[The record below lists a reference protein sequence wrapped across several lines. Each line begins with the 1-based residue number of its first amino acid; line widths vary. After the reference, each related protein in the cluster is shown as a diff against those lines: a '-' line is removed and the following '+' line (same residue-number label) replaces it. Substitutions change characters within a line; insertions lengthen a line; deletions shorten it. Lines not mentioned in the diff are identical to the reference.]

1 MTHLN
6 PLHLQL
12 GCASVGSSGVDT
24 MLIRDDLPELG
35 TDLVTTL
42 TSLEVDDFSHDDI
55 CNIKQSFTLI
65 VLRSEVSPGG
75 G

>member
-42 TSLEVDDFSHDDI
+42 TSLEVDDFSHDVSAI
-55 CNIKQSFTLI
+55 ENNPFTLI